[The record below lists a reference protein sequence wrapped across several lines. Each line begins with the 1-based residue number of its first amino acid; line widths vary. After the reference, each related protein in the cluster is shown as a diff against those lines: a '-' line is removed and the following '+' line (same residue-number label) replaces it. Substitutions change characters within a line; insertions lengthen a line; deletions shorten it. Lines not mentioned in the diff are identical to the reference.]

1 MKWESVLLLPVTEI
15 QGTREPQELTTSS
28 NLGGERVGKG
38 WNCSLDHFEPP
49 VGMVI
54 KGNLWVEQFGDKC
67 WLRCPSQEC
76 TPTAFLP
83 GTGRLY
89 PSVPACRAICSPVT
103 SAGSEPKAIWV
114 YTPMVS
120 AYFHQVCPLPK
131 PLAFFLSVHSW
142 CLFLVPSATPVF
154 LETQI
159 SPHLFLERFLP
170 DFSSLSKS
178 NHLLLILLWPV
189 SVFSSLSRV
198 LTSIFFALLLCAQ
211 TPCMWCQCYSC
222 LGT

>member
-1 MKWESVLLLPVTEI
+1 MPLTESDLKGKFWECHLDQSFQGKQKVMGRKKELIYPVGNKGRQWNESPFHWVLLVTEI

-38 WNCSLDHFEPP
+38 WNCYLDHFEPP

-67 WLRCPSQEC
+67 WLKCPSQEC

-83 GTGRLY
+83 GPGRLY
-89 PSVPACRAICSPVT
+89 PSVRSCRAICSPVT

-120 AYFHQVCPLPK
+120 AYFHQFTLYP
-131 PLAFFLSVHSW
+131 A
-142 CLFLVPSATPVF
+142 
-154 LETQI
+154 
-159 SPHLFLERFLP
+159 R
-170 DFSSLSKS
+170 
-178 NHLLLILLWPV
+178 
-189 SVFSSLSRV
+189 
-198 LTSIFFALLLCAQ
+198 
-211 TPCMWCQCYSC
+211 
-222 LGT
+222 